1 MKCIN
6 SGYFLVH
13 TEYIFGERKE
23 IFLFE
28 DYQQHT

>member
-13 TEYIFGERKE
+13 IEYILGERKE

-28 DYQQHT
+28 DYQ